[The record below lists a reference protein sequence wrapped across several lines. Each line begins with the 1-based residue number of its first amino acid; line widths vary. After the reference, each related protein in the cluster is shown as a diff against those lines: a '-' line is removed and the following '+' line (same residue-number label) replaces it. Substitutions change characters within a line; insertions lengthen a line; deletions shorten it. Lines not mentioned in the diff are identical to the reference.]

1 MPPRCASCS
10 RARLRRPESRS
21 YRSSPPAGARAA
33 EVRVRLMPDVLIY
46 ADSYRSPELR
56 HEVPIGIPDPFL
68 YAEKEGAKHIA
79 IGAME
84 IPRLAELGLFELH
97 PSEEFGSDDLL
108 RSGLSYPEV
117 RQEVVLRAVRAF
129 GITSAVVPETFPLWL
144 ADRLRADGVELTVD
158 NDFFDE
164 RRRVKTDAELEG
176 MRRAQ
181 RAAEA
186 GMDAARDLL
195 RRAQQNG
202 GEELA
207 VDGEALTVE
216 RIKAAMSQ
224 AFAAHGTTA
233 DDFIVA
239 PGPQGAVGHDMG
251 SGPVRAGVPIVIDI
265 WPRDNESFMFCDMT
279 RTFVVGE
286 VPEDI
291 REWHRLTKEAL
302 DRAISEIKDGA
313 DGRAIFDGTCEI
325 FEGAGEA
332 TQRTKEDGKPLDH
345 GFFHGLG
352 HGVGLEVH
360 EQPGMGIASKKPL
373 KAGDVVTVEPG
384 CYRQG
389 YGGVRLEDLVL
400 VTDDGAENLTQYPY
414 DLAP

>member
-1 MPPRCASCS
+1 MV
-10 RARLRRPESRS
+10 RR
-21 YRSSPPAGARAA
+21 
-33 EVRVRLMPDVLIY
+33 MTDVLMY
-46 ADSYRSPELR
+46 ADTYRSPELR
-56 HEVPIGIPDPFL
+56 HEVPIGIPDAFL
-68 YAEKEGAKHIA
+68 YAEKDGVKHIA

-97 PSEEFGSDDLL
+97 PSEEFGSDELM
-108 RSGLSYPEV
+108 RAGGLSYSEL
-117 RQEVVLRAVRAF
+117 RQEVAVRAAKAL
-129 GITSAVVPETFPLWL
+129 GITNAVVPEAFPLWL
-144 ADRLRADGVELTVD
+144 ADRLRAEGVELTVD
-158 NDFFDE
+158 GGLFDD
-164 RRRVKTDAELEG
+164 RRRVKTDAELAG
-176 MRRAQ
+176 IRRAQ

-186 GMDAARDLL
+186 GMDAARELL
-195 RRAQQNG
+195 RSATPNG
-202 GEELA
+202 KGLE
-207 VDGEALTVE
+207 VDGEPLTVE
-216 RIKAAMSQ
+216 RVKAAMSQ

-251 SGPVRAGVPIVIDI
+251 SGAISAGVPIVIDI

-279 RTFVVGE
+279 RTFVVGD
-286 VPEDI
+286 VPEDVQ
-291 REWHRLTKEAL
+291 RWHELTKQAL

-313 DGRAIFDGTCEI
+313 DGRSIFDGTCEI
-325 FEGAGEA
+325 YEGAGEP
-332 TQRTKEDGKPLDH
+332 TQRTKEAGKPLAN

-360 EQPGMGIASKKPL
+360 EQPGMGFASKDPL

-400 VTDDGAENLTQYPY
+400 VTKDGAENLTQYPY

>member
-1 MPPRCASCS
+1 MVPRMA
-10 RARLRRPESRS
+10 
-21 YRSSPPAGARAA
+21 
-33 EVRVRLMPDVLIY
+33 DVLMY
-46 ADSYRSPELR
+46 ADTYRSPELR
-56 HEVPIGIPDPFL
+56 HEVPIGIPDAFL
-68 YAEKEGAKHIA
+68 YAEKDGVKHIA

-97 PSEEFGSDDLL
+97 PSEEFGSDELM
-108 RSGLSYPEV
+108 RAGGLSYGEL
-117 RQEVVLRAVRAF
+117 RQEVAVRAAKAL
-129 GITSAVVPETFPLWL
+129 GITNAVVPEAFPLWL
-144 ADRLRADGVELTVD
+144 ADRLRAEGVELTVD
-158 NDFFDE
+158 GGLFDD
-164 RRRVKTDAELEG
+164 RRRVKTDAELAG
-176 MRRAQ
+176 IRRAQ

-186 GMDAARDLL
+186 GMDAARELL
-195 RRAQQNG
+195 RSATPNG
-202 GEELA
+202 KGLE
-207 VDGEALTVE
+207 VDGEPLTVE
-216 RIKAAMSQ
+216 RVKAAMSQ

-251 SGPVRAGVPIVIDI
+251 SGAISAGVPIVIDI

-279 RTFVVGE
+279 RTFVVGD
-286 VPEDI
+286 VPEDVQ
-291 REWHRLTKEAL
+291 RWHELTKQAL

-313 DGRAIFDGTCEI
+313 DGRSIFDGTCEI
-325 FEGAGEA
+325 YEGAGEP
-332 TQRTKEDGKPLDH
+332 TQRTKEAGKPLAN

-360 EQPGMGIASKKPL
+360 EQPGMGFASKDPL

-400 VTDDGAENLTQYPY
+400 VTKDGAENLTQYPY

>member
-1 MPPRCASCS
+1 MV
-10 RARLRRPESRS
+10 RR
-21 YRSSPPAGARAA
+21 
-33 EVRVRLMPDVLIY
+33 MTDVLMY
-46 ADSYRSPELR
+46 ADTYRSPELR
-56 HEVPIGIPDPFL
+56 HEVPIGIPDAFL
-68 YAEKEGAKHIA
+68 YAEKDGVKHIA

-97 PSEEFGSDDLL
+97 PSEEFGSDELM
-108 RSGLSYPEV
+108 RAGGLSYSEL
-117 RQEVVLRAVRAF
+117 RQEVAVRAAKAL
-129 GITSAVVPETFPLWL
+129 GITNAVVPEAFPLWL
-144 ADRLRADGVELTVD
+144 ADRLRAEGVELTVD
-158 NDFFDE
+158 GGLFDD
-164 RRRVKTDAELEG
+164 RRRVKTDAELAG
-176 MRRAQ
+176 IRRAQ

-186 GMDAARDLL
+186 GMDAARELL
-195 RRAQQNG
+195 RSATPNG
-202 GEELA
+202 KGLE
-207 VDGEALTVE
+207 VDGEPLTVE
-216 RIKAAMSQ
+216 RVKAAMSQ

-251 SGPVRAGVPIVIDI
+251 SGAISTGVPIVIDI

-279 RTFVVGE
+279 RTFVVGD
-286 VPEDI
+286 VPEDVQ
-291 REWHRLTKEAL
+291 RWHELTKQAL

-313 DGRAIFDGTCEI
+313 DGRSIFDGTCEI
-325 FEGAGEA
+325 YEGAGEQ
-332 TQRTKEDGKPLDH
+332 TQRTKEVGKPLSN

-360 EQPGMGIASKKPL
+360 EQPGMGFASKDPL

-400 VTDDGAENLTQYPY
+400 VTKDGAENLTQYPY

>member
-1 MPPRCASCS
+1 M
-10 RARLRRPESRS
+10 
-21 YRSSPPAGARAA
+21 
-33 EVRVRLMPDVLIY
+33 Y
-46 ADSYRSPELR
+46 ADTYRTPELR

-68 YAEKEGAKHIA
+68 YAEKDGVKHIV
-79 IGAME
+79 IGSME

-117 RQEVVLRAVRAF
+117 RQEVSVRAVKGL
-129 GITSAVVPETFPLWL
+129 GIASAVVPETFPLWL
-144 ADRLRADGVELTVD
+144 ADRLRAEGVELTVD
-158 NDFFDE
+158 ADFFDD
-164 RRRVKTDAELEG
+164 RRRVKSDEELAG
-176 MRRAQ
+176 IRRAQ

-186 GMDAARDLL
+186 AMDAARDLF
-195 RRAQQNG
+195 RRAEQNG
-202 GEELA
+202 
-207 VDGEALTVE
+207 DGLEVNGGPLTVE
-216 RIKAAMSQ
+216 LVKAAMNQ
-224 AFAAHGTTA
+224 VFAAHGTVC

-251 SGPVRAGVPIVIDI
+251 SGSIASGTPIVIDI
-265 WPRDNESFMFCDMT
+265 WPRDNESFMYCDMT
-279 RTFVVGE
+279 RTFVIGD
-286 VPEDI
+286 VPDDV

-325 FEGAGEA
+325 YEAAGYP
-332 TQRTKEDGKPLDH
+332 TQRTKKAGQTLSD

-360 EQPGMGIASKKPL
+360 EAPGMGLASKKPL

-400 VTDDGAENLTQYPY
+400 VTEEGAENLTQYPY
-414 DLAP
+414 DLEP